1 MKLTASEYQPAT
13 SSTYLWTRKGLI
25 HEGVG
30 GDRWCPIVLILATIQ
45 TELGIFRVMIRLLWK
60 LIASEYWTSC
70 LHLSMNKK
78 GTDSLRSRA
87 VTDDALLYSF
97 QSATNPFD
105 QTNKTSEVMLLYG
118 CNRPALLTVS
128 GAWRHLLYQLMKYH
142 MTFSVQR
149 ALGRQRSR

>member
-1 MKLTASEYQPAT
+1 M
-13 SSTYLWTRKGLI
+13 
-25 HEGVG
+25 
-30 GDRWCPIVLILATIQ
+30 
-45 TELGIFRVMIRLLWK
+45 
-60 LIASEYWTSC
+60 
-70 LHLSMNKK
+70 
-78 GTDSLRSRA
+78 
-87 VTDDALLYSF
+87 TDDALLYSF

-149 ALGRQRSR
+149 ATASALTLLVQHQIELFGVVWCEV